1 MKTTLEQVKKFNEAA
16 GYTVEE
22 VYRYK
27 DEVVL
32 CITPPEELGFDAGFH
47 MTDELF
53 KSLLERKTRTEEIK
67 FDFSSVIGI
76 NAETLVTIE
85 PLSGFKHSY
94 GTTIIP
100 NGIYEV
106 EDLILKVD
114 GYIDLISILFRDGSD
129 WRNKKKAD
137 FVFICL
143 AKLK

>member
-1 MKTTLEQVKKFNEAA
+1 MKTLEQVKEFNEAA

-32 CITPPEELGFDAGFH
+32 CITPPEKLGFDAGFN

-53 KSLLERKTRTEEIK
+53 KSFLERKKRKEEIK
-67 FDFSSVIGI
+67 FNFSSVIGI
-76 NAETLVTIE
+76 NAETSVLIE
-85 PLSGFKHSY
+85 PLHGFKHSY
-94 GTTIIP
+94 GTAVIP
-100 NGIYEV
+100 QGIYEV
-106 EDLILKVD
+106 EDLILRVD
-114 GYIDLISILFRDGSD
+114 GYISLTSILFRDGSG
-129 WRNKKKAD
+129 WWNTKKAD